1 MRATVLGQT
10 WMSTVASS
18 CAIFSAVRWVQRTPV
33 MGSPA
38 TSYPSAASMAAII
51 AGVFFQG
58 RPPATGAAH
67 ALALDLPG
75 EQLLASSGH
84 GTGVDTEQP
93 GDAGVA
99 APTALQRF
107 QAGIQA
113 ALAFVEQA
121 GEQHDSGA
129 QFVGHEVAIRYRSDQ
144 PGGGQQGAPRAHLL
158 RLAGPIGGA
167 IQELTGKLVAG
178 QLAFLDQLAQ
188 GILGADMQ
196 QVVQLFAELSSGSV
210 VDHRCGGG
218 EQGTGG

>member
-1 MRATVLGQT
+1 MRLWVDAQPKVEVLEDAGHGPGTDLNVERGEFLCDFLGGTVGPADT
-10 WMSTVASS
+10 GDGVASD
-18 CAIFSAVRWVQRTPV
+18 IVLELRFDGGDHLGRF
-33 MGSPA
+33 
-38 TSYPSAASMAAII
+38 
-51 AGVFFQG
+51 FFQG

-67 ALALDLPG
+67 AFALDLLG

-93 GDAGVA
+93 GDAGIA

-129 QFVGHEVAIRYRSDQ
+129 QFCGHEVGIRYRSDQ
-144 PGGGQQGAPRAHLL
+144 PEGSQQGAPSAQLL
-158 RLAGPIGGA
+158 RLADPIGGA
-167 IQELTGKLVAG
+167 IQELTGNLLAG

-188 GILGADMQ
+188 GILGADVQ
-196 QVVQLFAELSSGSV
+196 QVVQLP
-210 VDHRCGGG
+210 R
-218 EQGTGG
+218 